1 MSSSFTL
8 RRQLVCFSFAGVACM
23 LALAGVGLATI
34 GTLVNGNDSLATSG
48 AAVRAQMQADMVHDA
63 LRGDVL
69 AALLAGASQ
78 AADKR
83 KGIQDDLD
91 EHVNTFKESLTQL
104 AELPLDDSARAAIA
118 KVQGP
123 LAAYIQSAAS
133 EVNLAFQDAAAAQA
147 GFAEFDKAFKTLEV
161 EMEALGDLLE
171 NQSKETRAHGESAAS
186 RAYLALFAA
195 ALASGAGLLALGWW
209 LSGRISRPIREA
221 VKMAESVAAGDLRTR
236 AVDGG
241 SGSGSGSGETAQLL
255 GALQTMSKS
264 LARLVGTVTQSS
276 ESIATGS
283 SQIASG
289 NADLS
294 HRTEEQASNLQ
305 RTAATME
312 QLTTTVGQNADTA
325 RMASQLAAG
334 ASGVAAQGGEMVT
347 QVVTTMGAISSS
359 SRKIADII
367 GVIDGIA
374 FQTNILA
381 LNAAVEAAPAGEQG
395 RGFAVVA
402 TEVRSL
408 AQRSAQ
414 AAREIKNL
422 ISESV
427 EKVDRGTQLVG
438 EAGRTMTEIV
448 EQVHRVSDL
457 ISEISAAS
465 VEQSHG
471 IDQVGEAVAQL
482 DRVTQ
487 QNAALVEESAA
498 AAESLKVQA
507 SQMAQVVSVFKIDI
521 GA

>member
-1 MSSSFTL
+1 MSSSLTL
-8 RRQLVCFSFAGVACM
+8 RRQLVGFSFAGLACV
-23 LALAGVGLATI
+23 LAVAGVGLATM
-34 GTLVNGNDSLATSG
+34 GTLVSGNDKLATSG
-48 AAVRAQMQADMVHDA
+48 TAVRAQMQADMMHDA

-83 KGIQDDLD
+83 KGIQNDLD
-91 EHVNTFKESLTQL
+91 EHVNAFKESLTQL
-104 AELPLDDSARAAIA
+104 AELPLNDSARAAIA

-133 EVNLAFQDAAAAQA
+133 EVNLAFQDTAAAQA
-147 GFAEFDKAFKTLEV
+147 GYAEFDKAFKTLED

-171 NQSKETRAHGESAAS
+171 NQSKETRAHGESASS

-209 LSGRISRPIREA
+209 LSGRIGRPIREA

-236 AVDGG
+236 AADG
-241 SGSGSGSGETAQLL
+241 GSGETAQLL

-276 ESIATGS
+276 ESIAMGS

-312 QLTTTVGQNADTA
+312 QLTTTVRQNADTA

-334 ASGVAAQGGEMVT
+334 ASSVAAQGGEMVT
-347 QVVTTMGAISSS
+347 QVVTTMGEISSS
-359 SRKIADII
+359 SRRIADII

-381 LNAAVEAAPAGEQG
+381 LNAAVEAARAGEQG

-414 AAREIKNL
+414 AAREIKSL
-422 ISESV
+422 ISASV
-427 EKVDRGTQLVG
+427 EKVEVGTQLVG

-465 VEQSHG
+465 VEQSQG
-471 IDQVGEAVAQL
+471 IAQVGEAVAQL

-507 SQMAQVVSVFKIDI
+507 AQMAQVVSVFKIDGGI
-521 GA
+521 